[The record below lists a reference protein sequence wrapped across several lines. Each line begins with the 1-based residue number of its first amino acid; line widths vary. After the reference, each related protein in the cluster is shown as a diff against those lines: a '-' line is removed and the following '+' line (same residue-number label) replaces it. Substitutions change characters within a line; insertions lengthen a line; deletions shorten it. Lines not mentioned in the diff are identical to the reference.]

1 MVRVALLLA
10 CSAGAEGVRLQRL
23 GRKLDSRAAPAG
35 SAAIDSLFRTTRAL
49 AAGRGEAASAPKNEH
64 RRTLTTYQQDCGV
77 PASFAHI
84 RAAGTKRLDNPGAGM
99 DPKAIE
105 PYATVLKDGFWF
117 VDCVKDRLLEHGDK
131 FGNNK
136 FAYEMESSKVSI
148 VRYLEHVAKEH
159 RSPMTHEVCFEFCR
173 SVPNMLFFG
182 LAHGRDCYC
191 APFYDMMAGDS
202 SECNAVCEGDTD
214 TMCGGMQKSSI
225 FQMHSCKGDGGVSIA
240 IAGPEPGPTPP
251 APKTTTTT
259 TTTPGGPTPPAPK
272 VDEWGGDEWGDD
284 DEPDYDGA
292 LVALSKTCGTRGQK
306 LSGSAENAAQCAALA
321 EGAGATAFSLGKN
334 FERGN
339 CYAETLDVD
348 EDLVKKWQAN
358 KASPECPSP
367 GGWQP
372 AQNTDFY
379 YVIEVDEYEGNTYSR

>member
-1 MVRVALLLA
+1 
-10 CSAGAEGVRLQRL
+10 
-23 GRKLDSRAAPAG
+23 
-35 SAAIDSLFRTTRAL
+35 
-49 AAGRGEAASAPKNEH
+49 
-64 RRTLTTYQQDCGV
+64 
-77 PASFAHI
+77 
-84 RAAGTKRLDNPGAGM
+84 
-99 DPKAIE
+99 
-105 PYATVLKDGFWF
+105 
-117 VDCVKDRLLEHGDK
+117 
-131 FGNNK
+131 
-136 FAYEMESSKVSI
+136 
-148 VRYLEHVAKEH
+148 
-159 RSPMTHEVCFEFCR
+159 MTHEVCFEFCR

-272 VDEWGGDEWGDD
+272 PGPTPPAPKTTTTTTTTPGGPTPPAPKVDEWGGDEWGDD

-306 LSGSAENAAQCAALA
+306 LSGSAE
-321 EGAGATAFSLGKN
+321 
-334 FERGN
+334 
-339 CYAETLDVD
+339 
-348 EDLVKKWQAN
+348 
-358 KASPECPSP
+358 
-367 GGWQP
+367 
-372 AQNTDFY
+372 
-379 YVIEVDEYEGNTYSR
+379 